1 MAAPAQG
8 GDEDHPGVG
17 HPGQVLGVMSGRRV
31 ETAGREP
38 ERRAD
43 FLGHRLH
50 PGRARRR
57 RRGRHGMHLDPDL
70 ARAGDLARERPAFS
84 GQTLQ
89 HGDVGI
95 AHLVDEFGATRDDV
109 GGAGMHVHHAEVGHA
124 GFAPARDDVLA
135 HAQRVV
141 GRGQER
147 VAAALHRRRAG
158 VVGLTQEGHAGAP
171 HPHDRLDD
179 TDRDARLLEPRALL
193 DVELDVRGDRA
204 RRYPRLLRAL
214 RVEPRARHR
223 RGAPPPG
230 KQPNRASPSMREVRR
245 GSEIEITVGRSIS
258 LDLTGEGFENEPPFS
273 CSAGPPSGGEM
284 DLSLTPDQEAFRAT
298 VRSWLKTNMPR
309 EWKPTGSSEIPRA
322 GQYEFL
328 RRWQRTLFDAGYI
341 GLTWPKE
348 YGGRGLTFMEELVLQ
363 QEMALAKAPPILNVL
378 GVGMGGP
385 TIIAWGNE
393 EQKKRYPAKILSCE
407 EIWCQGYSEPNSGSD
422 LASLQTRAVKDGD
435 HWVINGQK
443 VWTSFAHVADYM
455 MLLARTDPNVPKHK
469 GITYFLLDM
478 KLPGVTVNPL
488 RQITGE
494 AEVNEVFFDN
504 VRVHESQVLGG
515 DNNGG
520 AVGLTTLMYERL
532 TLGFGLQ
539 MRLRIAL
546 DGLIDLARKME
557 KSGRALTKEPV
568 MRQKLAQIWIET
580 ECLKYTGARAITKLL
595 RGEMPGPEASTGKM
609 AWVDTHQRLQELA
622 MEIEGPYS
630 QLWKGSEWAIEGG
643 VWPQSFLR
651 SRANSIEGG
660 TTEIQKNIIAE
671 RLLGLPKD

>member
-1 MAAPAQG
+1 M
-8 GDEDHPGVG
+8 
-17 HPGQVLGVMSGRRV
+17 RV
-31 ETAGREP
+31 T
-38 ERRAD
+38 
-43 FLGHRLH
+43 
-50 PGRARRR
+50 
-57 RRGRHGMHLDPDL
+57 
-70 ARAGDLARERPAFS
+70 
-84 GQTLQ
+84 
-89 HGDVGI
+89 
-95 AHLVDEFGATRDDV
+95 
-109 GGAGMHVHHAEVGHA
+109 
-124 GFAPARDDVLA
+124 
-135 HAQRVV
+135 
-141 GRGQER
+141 
-147 VAAALHRRRAG
+147 
-158 VVGLTQEGHAGAP
+158 
-171 HPHDRLDD
+171 
-179 TDRDARLLEPRALL
+179 
-193 DVELDVRGDRA
+193 
-204 RRYPRLLRAL
+204 
-214 RVEPRARHR
+214 
-223 RGAPPPG
+223 PPPG
-230 KQPNRASPSMREVRR
+230 KPPNRASPLMREVRR

-258 LDLTGEGFENEPPFS
+258 LDLTDEGFENEPPFS
-273 CSAGPPSGGEM
+273 RSSGPTSGGEM

-298 VRSWLKTNMPR
+298 VRSWLKTSMPR

-478 KLPGVTVNPL
+478 KLPGVTVKPL
-488 RQITGE
+488 RQ
-494 AEVNEVFFDN
+494 
-504 VRVHESQVLGG
+504 LW
-515 DNNGG
+515 
-520 AVGLTTLMYERL
+520 
-532 TLGFGLQ
+532 
-539 MRLRIAL
+539 
-546 DGLIDLARKME
+546 IDTRC
-557 KSGRALTKEPV
+557 R
-568 MRQKLAQIWIET
+568 R
-580 ECLKYTGARAITKLL
+580 YTGARRITKPLG
-595 RGEMPGPEASTGKM
+595 GEMPGLEAPTGKM
-609 AWVDTHQRLQELA
+609 AWVDTPQRLQEIA
-622 MEIEGPYS
+622 MEIKRPYS
-630 QLWKGSEWAIEGG
+630 QLVKGSDWAVEGG
-643 VWPQSFLR
+643 VWPHSFLR